1 MTQGGAK
8 VQAPAAGLST
18 SRDDMRSTWLIR
30 AARSGLAGALLAAT
44 IGASVASAGPAPNRA
59 ARSRGTNLF
68 ALVFGVMN
76 VNRIF
81 CGINNIGELCVDPTG
96 SPVVG
101 GGFWPKGTPD
111 QYNFNAGLQL
121 AGTTPSTAGFAWAGD
136 TIGAFFMDP
145 CGDQLEGDAI
155 LRTCNALDPGDAAS
169 WPDAGMIRDTAIF
182 ASVLQNRQSASQEDL
197 WVRTWDGNPAL
208 LAGRTH
214 PMGVLVEERVLG
226 WNYPTGNEDI
236 IYFVFNFTNVTA
248 FDDSVYDN
256 STTINPA
263 IKAEGKTIGKDFAAR
278 NQ

>member
-81 CGINNIGELCVDPTG
+81 CCINNIGELCVGPTG

-101 GGFWPKGTPD
+101 GRLCPQGTPAHA
-111 QYNFNAGLQL
+111 NL
-121 AGTTPSTAGFAWAGD
+121 
-136 TIGAFFMDP
+136 
-145 CGDQLEGDAI
+145 
-155 LRTCNALDPGDAAS
+155 
-169 WPDAGMIRDTAIF
+169 
-182 ASVLQNRQSASQEDL
+182 
-197 WVRTWDGNPAL
+197 
-208 LAGRTH
+208 H
-214 PMGVLVEERVLG
+214 PRV
-226 WNYPTGNEDI
+226 
-236 IYFVFNFTNVTA
+236 
-248 FDDSVYDN
+248 
-256 STTINPA
+256 
-263 IKAEGKTIGKDFAAR
+263 
-278 NQ
+278 

>member
-44 IGASVASAGPAPNRA
+44 IGTSVASAGPASKRA
-59 ARSRGTNLF
+59 GRSRGTNLF

-121 AGTTPSTAGFAWAGD
+121 AGTIPSTAGVAWAGG
-136 TIGAFFMDP
+136 TIRAFLLGP
-145 CGDQLEGDAI
+145 PREPLPGEPLPPPYNTPHRA
-155 LRTCNALDPGDAAS
+155 DPG
-169 WPDAGMIRDTAIF
+169 
-182 ASVLQNRQSASQEDL
+182 
-197 WVRTWDGNPAL
+197 
-208 LAGRTH
+208 
-214 PMGVLVEERVLG
+214 
-226 WNYPTGNEDI
+226 
-236 IYFVFNFTNVTA
+236 
-248 FDDSVYDN
+248 
-256 STTINPA
+256 
-263 IKAEGKTIGKDFAAR
+263 
-278 NQ
+278 

>member
-30 AARSGLAGALLAAT
+30 AARSGLAGALVAAT
-44 IGASVASAGPAPNRA
+44 IGGWVASAGPAQNRG
-59 ARSRGTNLF
+59 ARGRGTNLF

-121 AGTTPSTAGFAWAGD
+121 AGTIPSAAGFAWAGD

-145 CGDQLEGDAI
+145 RGDQLEGDPI
-155 LRTCNALDPGDAAS
+155 TLTYNSLDAGDAAS
-169 WPDAGMIRDTAIF
+169 WPNGGMIRDTAIF
-182 ASVLQNRQSASQEDL
+182 ASVLQNRSSASQEDL
-197 WVRTWDGNPAL
+197 WGRTSDGNPAL
-208 LAGRTH
+208 RAGRTH
-214 PMGVLVEERVLG
+214 PMGVPGHERGLG
-226 WNYPTGNEDI
+226 CNYPTGHDDS
-236 IYFVFNFTNVTA
+236 IYFA
-248 FDDSVYDN
+248 
-256 STTINPA
+256 
-263 IKAEGKTIGKDFAAR
+263 
-278 NQ
+278 